1 MRDKKFYREATLNNT
16 FNLEAAEKALNDIQI
31 SSFQYLNEIQ
41 MQSTGVKRYNF
52 KMNEITRSNRI
63 DHDVHFYP
71 RKWVY
76 NIQDNFIS
84 ESKRLEYRKSSF
96 YNKFITFEDT
106 LKNTD
111 IFSSTFLIFIDGK
124 IMNDAVEI
132 FCREDKTVVIFR
144 INERPGDTG
153 IDKKTF
159 EDMVNNKVEVSFF
172 MIRIEVGGTKSFNQ
186 YTFAEYNNRIP
197 LKEFGIRDDV
207 NYNSKFLASISNEGD
222 IGSRLCLVDN
232 TDKDIYF
239 LGTEVVDS
247 NYKKF
252 NINVFNLSFNPPKG

>member
-16 FNLEAAEKALNDIQI
+16 FNLEAVEKALNDIQI

-63 DHDVHFYP
+63 DHDIHFYA

-159 EDMVNNKVEVSFF
+159 E
-172 MIRIEVGGTKSFNQ
+172 
-186 YTFAEYNNRIP
+186 
-197 LKEFGIRDDV
+197 
-207 NYNSKFLASISNEGD
+207 
-222 IGSRLCLVDN
+222 
-232 TDKDIYF
+232 
-239 LGTEVVDS
+239 
-247 NYKKF
+247 
-252 NINVFNLSFNPPKG
+252 